1 MRPEG
6 ILAVILALL
15 SAALVKG
22 GPVEETLKSVVL
34 VRTPDGLGTGFVVGD
49 GSLVATN
56 FHVIAGASEATAE
69 FADGTKVDCEGYLVA
84 SPGYDLAILKLPK
97 PAGQPPLRLQSDR
110 LDLGTDVFAIGSPRG
125 LAGSVSKGV
134 ISAYRRWADL
144 EPLMK
149 EGLHDFGYEMDG
161 DWLQTDAA
169 INSGNSGGPL
179 VLASGEVVGI
189 STLGSSRLQ
198 NVNFAVSATHLIKF
212 LENLPD
218 RTLAFDR
225 LPPARNPRPRAGD
238 PKDMAAKT
246 QAYWGKMSAIVSLAA
261 VAMQQAGVD
270 AGLFRPKAGPKAPQP
285 AKPACVDDPRFGKTP
300 AEREQRMNSMA
311 RDAGVP
317 REQAR
322 QMSFEELRD
331 RISDRRSADERKR
344 KELVAKRAQGLN
356 PQFWAFEEQRKQGEQ
371 AMKSVDKSQKLIKD
385 HSATTQLTADALN
398 AIPTDGVDPLAVEL
412 CIRLATLYR
421 RSGVSLSQ
429 ASTAIDRI
437 RLGGPVEE
445 LTPVMSRMV
454 DSRDELNEFL
464 SASVGEVKARLELA
478 HGIRLEPLKNIPPDK
493 LWLFDGE
500 EVPP

>member
-15 SAALVKG
+15 PAALVKG

-34 VRTPDGLGTGFVVGD
+34 VRTQDGLGTGFVVGD

-161 DWLQTDAA
+161 DWIQTDAA

-225 LPPARNPRPRAGD
+225 LPPAKNPRPRAGD

-246 QAYWGKMSAIVSLAA
+246 QAYWGDMATILGNFE
-261 VAMQQAGVD
+261 VAHQQARID
-270 AGLFRPKAGPKAPQP
+270 AGLFRPKAGPNAPQP

-344 KELVAKRAQGLN
+344 KELVAKRAQGIN

-371 AMKSVDKSQKLIKD
+371 AARSIDKFKKMVAEQHL
-385 HSATTQLTADALN
+385 AARQAADALN
-398 AIPTDGVDPLAVEL
+398 AIPTEGADPVVVEL
-412 CIRLATLYR
+412 SIRLATRYR
-421 RSGVSLSQ
+421 RTGLALAQVGDFINRAL
-429 ASTAIDRI
+429 AGGDIADGDAAME
-437 RLGGPVEE
+437 RLVA
-445 LTPVMSRMV
+445 L
-454 DSRDELNEFL
+454 RDDLGEFI
-464 SASVGEVKARLELA
+464 SADAAEVKARLEAVYGFKLRVL
-478 HGIRLEPLKNIPPDK
+478 GFVPPDK
-493 LWLFDGE
+493 LWMFDGE
-500 EVPP
+500 ED